1 MLCCIQRTLKIEFFQ
16 ALNFLRSSDN
26 FHRVH
31 FLCLSTLKEIFFK
44 VEIFRYLAKYLS
56 FGRGRNPPQY
66 LPWQHTCLLSLR
78 VLGLLGLFRR
88 QFREKG
94 SKVEKVPF
102 FEGKPSVKMHPGA
115 SKFFGLCLVCA
126 SGQ

>member
-1 MLCCIQRTLKIEFFQ
+1 M
-16 ALNFLRSSDN
+16 
-26 FHRVH
+26 
-31 FLCLSTLKEIFFK
+31 
-44 VEIFRYLAKYLS
+44 FRYLAKYLS

-94 SKVEKVPF
+94 RKVEKVPF

-115 SKFFGLCLVCA
+115 SKFFGLCLVCVQVGSNVHNYKKYFHGSMSYFPPTKTA
-126 SGQ
+126 LLQLLLMYNGL